1 MNYRFVN
8 HIFYQYVLNFQV
20 QTTSNIKLY
29 FRHPNPIKEQ
39 SVRLPHTCAPERYAK
54 HYLPHREVR
63 IPAER
68 FCVIGT
74 EFPITSKS
82 APQRGTLSC
91 AQLKWVKFAVRR
103 LRQGNHSLLVY

>member
-1 MNYRFVN
+1 M
-8 HIFYQYVLNFQV
+8 
-20 QTTSNIKLY
+20 
-29 FRHPNPIKEQ
+29 
-39 SVRLPHTCAPERYAK
+39 RLPHTCAPERYAK

-82 APQRGTLSC
+82 APQCGALSS
-91 AQLKWVKFAVRR
+91 AQLKWVKIHCAADCGRETTASWYIK
-103 LRQGNHSLLVY
+103 LGKGINLNYLK